1 MPLTVDACKIIEKF
15 GGGSIFWRR
24 YGTITDV
31 YPQSWCLVDRLTAPG
46 YIIVFV
52 PALLGGRGTTQLYYF
67 ACSPKLR
74 GRRIMSVAEKKAER
88 EVDANGEE
96 LKLIEEK

>member
-1 MPLTVDACKIIEKF
+1 ME
-15 GGGSIFWRR
+15 
-24 YGTITDV
+24 
-31 YPQSWCLVDRLTAPG
+31 RLTAPG

-67 ACSPKLR
+67 AFSPKLR
-74 GRRIMSVAEKKAER
+74 GWRIMSVAEKKAER

-96 LKLIEEK
+96 LKLI